1 MSPSIKINY
10 SSNSISTNDSSL
22 ADAYRSYMDEQE
34 EAALAHPQPDP
45 IPSHSEENAISVPSP
60 KESSILKE
68 KDKPIHDIN
77 LPDSTIPSD
86 EAPVQDALQSW
97 IGLVDSPNSIMD
109 DDSSDEKDDALEEDS
124 IIINSPDAKDETDS
138 PDEAVPATTKEA
150 DSSDEKDDA
159 LEEDS
164 IIINSPDAKDETDSP
179 DEAVPATIKEV
190 NSNVASARPQESSNV
205 PQKTDQPANP
215 AIYLTDKVAD
225 SSTLAEWEALYPAL
239 SGKYQLLQQIGHGA
253 QGKVFKA
260 YSIKTH
266 RLVAIKVFD
275 FTRLEGW
282 KEEEL
287 LRREVATLKSLDCN
301 GIPDYIDYIEDL
313 PYIFLV
319 ESYIEAQS
327 LESLISAEYHF
338 SDAQFITILRGTALI
353 LDQLHDR
360 IQPVIHR
367 DIKPGNILFDP
378 QTRKVWIVDFGTVA
392 AIRQRTMAMTF
403 AGTIGY
409 AAPEQ
414 LYGKVTSA
422 ADIFGLGATMLHLLC
437 GISPCDMEMK
447 GLAFDYDRYLPA
459 NTPKWLSELLRDMTK
474 PDPGERLSSAAEV
487 IRRIDTGIAEYHL
500 QKASAPPVPKYD
512 TSNKAV
518 AKKIVKINGENKPIV
533 AIEAVLWPFIDI
545 FRFFNHKIL
554 RKPQTIILFSEKT
567 MDCILNANRLA
578 SMRNFVRIAN
588 FLIFFITFF
597 VPAFLCHNSL
607 FLNIS
612 ILVSIAWA
620 EICNIR
626 LMHRLGCFKSK
637 NIEKRLDWYEKARKS
652 SLEIENNYFNACT
665 LNRLNELCDN
675 NIIIKILSSIAEK
688 RYSFNPKYLDNI
700 SYEELDG
707 IEDIE
712 RLRPCAIITP
722 CASYRLLSLNT
733 FFFVSYVILIHALP
747 QFFLQF
753 TNLFS
758 LTYYVVCAIALFSA
772 FCIFFWHVNSHMKP
786 SINNSRFIDE
796 HEYNRSRF
804 LYLIERANNKH

>member
-1 MSPSIKINY
+1 MIHSLEIKY

-22 ADAYRSYMDEQE
+22 ADAYRSYLDESMDTASELE
-34 EAALAHPQPDP
+34 EKCDLSVTSPESDSMPAGFAENKDP
-45 IPSHSEENAISVPSP
+45 APP
-60 KESSILKE
+60 L
-68 KDKPIHDIN
+68 DI
-77 LPDSTIPSD
+77 
-86 EAPVQDALQSW
+86 
-97 IGLVDSPNSIMD
+97 
-109 DDSSDEKDDALEEDS
+109 EDS
-124 IIINSPDAKDETDS
+124 IDIKEESIPSEDIDLQDLMRKNDAPDEEVIHDALKPENTQPPNTDIQNLASPDDS
-138 PDEAVPATTKEA
+138 PDTEAAAVTTKEA
-150 DSSDEKDDA
+150 PSALPSNESLEDADIPSEMNLPVDPVCFLMDE
-159 LEEDS
+159 S
-164 IIINSPDAKDETDSP
+164 T
-179 DEAVPATIKEV
+179 
-190 NSNVASARPQESSNV
+190 
-205 PQKTDQPANP
+205 
-215 AIYLTDKVAD
+215 D

-239 SGKYQLLQQIGHGA
+239 SGKYQLLKQIGHGA

-260 YSIKTH
+260 FSIKTH

-327 LESLISAEYHF
+327 LESLMSEQYHF
-338 SDAQFITILRGTALI
+338 SDAQFINILRGTALI

-392 AIRQRTMAMTF
+392 AIRQKTMAMTF

-459 NTPKWLSELLRDMTK
+459 NTPKWLSDLLRDMTK
-474 PDPGERLSSAAEV
+474 PDPGERLTSAAEV
-487 IRRIDTGIAEYHL
+487 IRRIDTGIAEFHL
-500 QKASAPPVPKYD
+500 QKASAPPVP
-512 TSNKAV
+512 THNLQV
-518 AKKIVKINGENKPIV
+518 GTEAKIIKISGENK
-533 AIEAVLWPFIDI
+533 AIIAVEAILWPFIDI
-545 FRFFNHKIL
+545 HRFFTHKIL
-554 RKPQTIILFSEKT
+554 RKPENIVLFTEKT
-567 MDCILNANRLA
+567 MDCVLNVNRLA
-578 SMRNFVRIAN
+578 SIRNFVRIAN
-588 FLIFFITFF
+588 FLIFLITFF
-597 VPAFLCHNSL
+597 IPAFLCHNAL
-607 FLNIS
+607 FLNIA

-626 LMHRLGCFKSK
+626 LMHRFGCFRSK
-637 NIEKRLDWYEKARKS
+637 NIEKRIDWYDKARKS
-652 SLEIENNYFNACT
+652 SLEIENNYFNACA
-665 LNRLNELCDN
+665 LNKLNELCDN
-675 NIIIKILSSIAEK
+675 STIIEILGIIAEK
-688 RYSFNPKYLDNI
+688 RYSFNPKYLDDI
-700 SYEELDG
+700 SYEELDCT
-707 IEDIE
+707 EDIE
-712 RLRPCAIITP
+712 RLRPCALIKPSATFQF
-722 CASYRLLSLNT
+722 LSFNT
-733 FFFVSYVILIHALP
+733 FFFVLYVALIHILP
-747 QFFLQF
+747 QFLLQF

-758 LTYYVVCAIALFSA
+758 LTYYMICAIVLFTS
-772 FCIFFWHVNSHMKP
+772 FCLFFWHISSNMKP
-786 SINNSRFIDE
+786 AINNSRFMDE

-804 LYLIERANNKH
+804 LYLIERANKK